1 MLSDGITQDQAEEIY
16 ISHSAYVYRT
26 ALVLT
31 KSKALAEDVVQ
42 ETFLR
47 VFQKFHT
54 YDDEKPILPWIYK
67 ITVNVTRNLLR
78 KQRWLS
84 FIGDAP
90 EKEGFDLVEASI
102 LKDEEEQELW
112 AAVNRLSLKHREI
125 IVLHYYC
132 DMKLK
137 EIADI
142 LAIPIGTCKS
152 RLNSAL
158 NALRTNAVCTNT
170 LEGGLTNGQF

>member
-1 MLSDGITQDQAEEIY
+1 MLSDSITQAQAEEIY
-16 ISHSAYVYRT
+16 SANSAYVFR
-26 ALVLT
+26 AAMILT
-31 KSKALAEDVVQ
+31 KSRVLAEDAVQ

-47 VFQKFHT
+47 VFQKFDA
-54 YDDEKPILPWIYK
+54 YNAEKPLLPWIYK

-78 KQRWLS
+78 KQKWLT

-90 EKEGFDLVEASI
+90 ESGGVDFVEASV
-102 LKDEEEQELW
+102 LKDEEGRELW
-112 AAVNRLSLKHREI
+112 AAVNELPLKHREI

-137 EIADI
+137 DISDI
-142 LAIPIGTCKS
+142 LAIPLGTCKS

-158 NALRTNAVCTNT
+158 NSLRSSVSRPDT
-170 LEGGLTNGQF
+170 LEGGFTSGQF